1 MPLRWNPGA
10 LAKQVP
16 SPIVLFPGFQLLD
29 EVSASIA
36 QPARISSGDEYPP
49 LPTSIAEG
57 QSLPFREE
65 SEPTT
70 LKKVELGRMSEDG
83 RKINLGLLSARS

>member
-16 SPIVLFPGFQLLD
+16 SPIVLFPGFQLRD

-36 QPARISSGDEYPP
+36 QPARISSADKYPS

-57 QSLPFREE
+57 QSFPFGEE
-65 SEPTT
+65 LEPMT
-70 LKKVELGRMSEDG
+70 LMKAELGRMSEDE
-83 RKINLGLLSARS
+83 RKINLGLL